1 MVLTIVEAAKLAA
14 NNGEDKKAAL
24 LEIFAAQSPLLR
36 AMPMVPITGN
46 SYAWDAEAVL
56 PSAAFRAVN
65 GTYTASEGK
74 IEKRT
79 EALKIVGGELDVDVA
94 LVKTNG
100 PRVRSV
106 HEAMKAK
113 ALADQIGYSFVQG
126 SAASD
131 PTSLDGL
138 AYRFPLG
145 GSRDVPNVGASN
157 AMSFKYLDTA
167 IQTVDNPTHLLMPKK
182 QRVNMSAYL
191 RSGGTSILESRR
203 EFGQLIF
210 SYGGLDI
217 LDADMLGTTAALSY
231 GEASSTCSIFVLDL
245 SESGLHAITNGGF
258 DVRDLG
264 EISSAPVYR
273 TRVEALIGLVDE
285 HPRCVARLSNVADL
299 TAVA

>member
-1 MVLTIVEAAKLAA
+1 MALTIVEAAKLAA

-36 AMPMVPITGN
+36 TMPMVPITGN

-56 PSAAFRAVN
+56 PSAAWRAVN

-79 EALKIVGGELDVDVA
+79 EPLKIVGGELDVDVA
-94 LVKTNG
+94 LVRTNG

-113 ALADQIGYSFVQG
+113 ALADQIGYSLVQG
-126 SAASD
+126 SVASD
-131 PTSLDGL
+131 PTSIEGL
-138 AYRFPLG
+138 VNRFPLG
-145 GSRDVPNVGASN
+145 GSRNLANVGASN

-167 IQTVDNPTHLLMPKK
+167 IQMVDRPTHLLMPKK
-182 QRVNMSAYL
+182 QRINMVAYL
-191 RSGGTSILESRR
+191 RSSGTSVFETRTEYGMPIY
-203 EFGQLIF
+203 
-210 SYGGLDI
+210 SYQGLTI
-217 LDADMLGTTAALSY
+217 LDADALGTTAALAY
-231 GEASSTCSIFVLDL
+231 DEASTTCSVFVLDL
-245 SESGLHAITNGGF
+245 SETGLHAITNGGF
-258 DVRDLG
+258 DIRDLG

-273 TRVEALIGLVDE
+273 TRVEALMGLVDE
-285 HPRCVARLSNVADL
+285 HPRCVARLSNVADI